1 MSEIPLEGPEISLD
15 QVEALGALEKAFEEA
30 LSQVPHSYVLS
41 QVMAMFPKVMHP
53 KVIVELDRDEL
64 GRFHGRVQK
73 VSVSM
78 PEDLATAIREHTG
91 PGGFSR
97 FVAEAAERQLQERR
111 IPRAAGR
118 TRSRERPHSTRTRRA
133 GDSGM
138 AVVLRGG
145 VAGTLVLDAQGIVRL
160 AEADKS
166 VFAWARRTD
175 ALGGDIVTAASTLAE
190 VLRGGARDAR
200 IHRILRRVTVV
211 EIDKSVGRKAGELL
225 GATGMSGQRCTVDA
239 LLAAVA
245 LAQRRPVILLT
256 SDPDDLARLTEEP
269 DRRKRERVAVIKL

>member
-97 FVAEAAERQLQERR
+97 FVAEGAERQVKGEEFRGLVAELG
-111 IPRAAGR
+111 AGR
-118 TRSRERPHSTRTRRA
+118 
-133 GDSGM
+133 
-138 AVVLRGG
+138 
-145 VAGTLVLDAQGIVRL
+145 
-160 AEADKS
+160 
-166 VFAWARRTD
+166 
-175 ALGGDIVTAASTLAE
+175 
-190 VLRGGARDAR
+190 
-200 IHRILRRVTVV
+200 
-211 EIDKSVGRKAGELL
+211 GR
-225 GATGMSGQRCTVDA
+225 
-239 LLAAVA
+239 
-245 LAQRRPVILLT
+245 
-256 SDPDDLARLTEEP
+256 
-269 DRRKRERVAVIKL
+269 